1 MNYEEMWN
9 DLKET
14 LLEKRTDVRNTS
26 GKMNICEITL
36 LWVLREMQ
44 KLDPT
49 ITDEMLTYPG
59 DDAPFPDGI

>member
-14 LLEKRTDVRNTS
+14 LLTKKEQVRNTS

-59 DDAPFPDGI
+59 DDKPFI

>member
-9 DLKET
+9 DLKEA

-59 DDAPFPDGI
+59 DDKPFI

>member
-14 LLEKRTDVRNTS
+14 LLTKKEQVRNTS
-26 GKMNICEITL
+26 GKMNLREISL

-59 DDAPFPDGI
+59 DDKPFI

>member
-9 DLKET
+9 DLKEA
-14 LLEKRTDVRNTS
+14 LLTKKEQVRNTS

-59 DDAPFPDGI
+59 DDKPFI